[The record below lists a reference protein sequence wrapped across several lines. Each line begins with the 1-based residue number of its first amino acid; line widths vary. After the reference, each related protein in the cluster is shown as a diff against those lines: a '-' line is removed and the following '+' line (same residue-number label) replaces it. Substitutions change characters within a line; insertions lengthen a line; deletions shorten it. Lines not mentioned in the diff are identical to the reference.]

1 MVPATGIPVYMIKPT
16 QPANEQE
23 RLEALEAYQVL
34 DTEAEKAFDDLTIL
48 ASRICQTPI
57 ALVSLIDP
65 ERQWFKARVGLD
77 ACETERDIAFCAH
90 AIHKP
95 EVMEV
100 QDTLQ
105 DERFWDNPLVTGAPF
120 IRFYAGAPL
129 ITPEGFAIGTLCV
142 IAPHPMKLTD
152 EQKDNLS
159 ILARAVVS
167 QLELRKKVRELD
179 RVSQFKS
186 DFLSNMSHEIR
197 TPIHGISGTLHLLQN
212 MALNREQN
220 HLVSLAL
227 GSADALTEL
236 VNDILDLSRIEAGK
250 LELQTEEFD
259 LATLLAEVGATHG
272 IKANEK
278 MIELICPA
286 RHIPSGRVRAD
297 SLRLRQVLNN
307 LISNAIKF
315 THEGFVSIDLQLT
328 PKHSVS
334 ENGHQQLTARFEVKD
349 SGIGLTE
356 EQLSRLFR
364 RFQQAC
370 SDTTHLYGG
379 SGLGLNI
386 CQQLVEMMD
395 GKIGVQSH
403 YGEGSVFWFEVA
415 LESVNLDYEEQP
427 DLSDELRVL
436 AIHSRP
442 ATQIF
447 LQDLFSQWKLEA
459 DVTSPGRAYKKLE
472 NQTRNYTHI
481 LLEEEAEQSRTG
493 ALSEQLSQYWS
504 EADKP
509 NLILMRQPGK
519 NQKTLDL
526 SPYFGAVSLPLFPE
540 ELLALLQGTVS
551 ADQGI
556 SDNQSSSAQQ
566 YSGYALIAEDNKT
579 NQVVAKGLLSH
590 LGLEV
595 AIASD
600 GYEALHKMR
609 EESFDIIFMD
619 CQMPVMDGFR
629 TTRELRQAE
638 GLKTSSQVP
647 VIALTANAMQDDRKR
662 CLDAGMD
669 EFLTKPIDPVQLKKA
684 LNRFL
689 PVVQQEENQAAA
701 NTVEPTP
708 TESPSGTDASPEL
721 EHPAVAAPESE
732 TLTPAFDFAEYS
744 SRLSDD
750 LELMQLVMEAAI
762 DDIHRILTELA
773 DTPDDKLTATLHQL
787 KGLVANCSA
796 KVLLERVTLLEE
808 QSKSEHS
815 GQIRQQLQELI
826 SLSQSFE
833 REMKARL
840 FSQ

>member
-1 MVPATGIPVYMIKPT
+1 MIKPT
-16 QPANEQE
+16 LPTNEQE

-48 ASRICQTPI
+48 ASRLCQTPI

-90 AIHKP
+90 AIHQP

-100 QDTLQ
+100 EDTLQ
-105 DERFWDNPLVTGAPF
+105 DERFWDNPLVTDAPF

-129 ITPEGFAIGTLCV
+129 ITPEGYAIGTLCV

-212 MALNREQN
+212 MSLNREQK

-259 LATLLAEVGATHG
+259 LASLLTEVGATHG

-315 THEGFVSIDLQLT
+315 THEGFVSVDLLLT
-328 PKHSVS
+328 PKPSAS
-334 ENGHQQLTARFEVKD
+334 ENGPQKLTARFEVRD

-364 RFQQAC
+364 RFQQA
-370 SDTTHLYGG
+370 SADTAQLYGG

-386 CQQLVEMMD
+386 CQQLVELM
-395 GKIGVQSH
+395 GGRIGVESG
-403 YGEGSVFWFEVA
+403 YGEGSLFWFEVE
-415 LESVNLDYEEQP
+415 LESANLINADQP
-427 DLSDELRVL
+427 DLSGVARVL

-447 LQDLFSQWKLEA
+447 LQELFRQWNLA
-459 DVTSPGRAYKKLE
+459 GDITSPSRAYKQLE
-472 NQTRNYTHI
+472 NNPQGYTHI
-481 LLEEEAEQSRTG
+481 LLEEDAEHSRSG
-493 ALSEQLSQYWS
+493 ALSELLSQYWT
-504 EADKP
+504 APDKP
-509 NLILMRQPGK
+509 DLILMRQPGK
-519 NQKTLDL
+519 TQKTPDL
-526 SPYFGAVSLPLFPE
+526 SPYSGVISLPLFPA
-540 ELLALLQGTVS
+540 ELLALLQGTS
-551 ADQGI
+551 LADHSGT
-556 SDNQSSSAQQ
+556 NTPESAQQ
-566 YSGYALIAEDNKT
+566 QFSGYALIAEDNKT
-579 NQVVAKGLLSH
+579 NQVVAKGLLTQ
-590 LGLEV
+590 LGLDV

-629 TTRELRQAE
+629 TTRELRQTD
-638 GLKTSSQVP
+638 GFKTSSQVP
-647 VIALTANAMQDDRKR
+647 VIALTANAMQDDRRR
-662 CLDAGMD
+662 CLEAGMD
-669 EFLTKPIDPVQLKKA
+669 EFISKPIDPGQLKKA

-689 PVVQQEENQAAA
+689 PQDSSNENSAGQ
-701 NTVEPTP
+701 TEPENKAT
-708 TESPSGTDASPEL
+708 ASS
-721 EHPAVAAPESE
+721 SE
-732 TLTPAFDFAEYS
+732 PVFDYEEYS
-744 SRLSDD
+744 HRLSND
-750 LELMQLVMEAAI
+750 LELMQLVMEAAM
-762 DDIHRILTELA
+762 DDIHQILAELEA
-773 DTPDDKLTATLHQL
+773 TQDDKLTATLHQL

-796 KVLLERVTLLEE
+796 KALLDKVTRMEA
-808 QSKSEHS
+808 QGKA
-815 GQIRQQLQELI
+815 GDFDRIRQQLPELI
-826 SLSQSFE
+826 NLSQSFE
-833 REMKARL
+833 YEMKARL
-840 FSQ
+840 FSNP